1 MSLKKSGSNPP
12 RQINKEFY
20 FKEIDIFV
28 ESVEGLRFPM
38 VEQAPEVKMIM
49 EELKE
54 MREWR
59 MKMTEYIKT
68 REQPA
73 AAAVQVPAEVDE
85 DMEDDQTNDSMELSG

>member
-1 MSLKKSGSNPP
+1 M
-12 RQINKEFY
+12 
-20 FKEIDIFV
+20 
-28 ESVEGLRFPM
+28 ESFEEVRLPIA
-38 VEQAPEVKMIM
+38 EQAPEVKMIM

-85 DMEDDQTNDSMELSG
+85 DMEDDQTNSSMEFG